1 MSIFSKDYRKFLPE
15 KIEFPEPVKAIVQE
29 AITATKPGRVK
40 FKASYWPAKL
50 HQPQRGIKPV
60 KLEKDQAVSVI
71 GREGIT
77 LLVVMGS

>member
-1 MSIFSKDYRKFLPE
+1 MSLLNRNYRQILPQ

-40 FKASYWPAKL
+40 YQASYWPAKL
-50 HQPQRGIKPV
+50 YQPQRGINTV
-60 KLEKDQAVSVI
+60 KLEKNQPVNVI

-77 LLVVMGS
+77 LLVVIG